1 MNTVSLFHIRQ
12 EHLDLMAQIEEADG
26 ELAPH
31 VEQALGLTNEAF
43 QEKAISYGYII
54 KQYDANA
61 DLIEREIMRLQNLQK
76 QQAARG
82 ELFKSRLSDAMQ
94 QFGVEKIDG
103 QTIKLS
109 FRKSQAVL
117 VTDESLLPEDAFKMI
132 PAKREISKTQL
143 KDLLKAGPIPG
154 AEMETRQSLQV
165 K

>member
-12 EHLDLMAQIEEADG
+12 EHLDLMAQIEEAEG

-31 VEQALGLTNEAF
+31 VEQALGLTEEAF
-43 QEKAISYGYII
+43 QEKAISYGYVI
-54 KQYDANA
+54 KQYETNA

-82 ELFKSRLSDAMQ
+82 ELFKQRLADAMQ

-103 QTIKLS
+103 NTLKLS
-109 FRKSQAVL
+109 FRKSQAVV
-117 VTDESLLPEDAFKMI
+117 VTDESLLPDDAFKMV
-132 PAKREISKTQL
+132 PAKKEISKTQI
-143 KDLLKAGPIPG
+143 KEMFKAGPVPG
-154 AEMETRQSLQV
+154 AMLETRQSLQV